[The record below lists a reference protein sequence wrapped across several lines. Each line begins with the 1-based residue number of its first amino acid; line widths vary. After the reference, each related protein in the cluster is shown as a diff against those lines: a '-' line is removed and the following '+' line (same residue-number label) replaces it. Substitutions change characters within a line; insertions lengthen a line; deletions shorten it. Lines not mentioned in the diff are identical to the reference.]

1 MSAELDSLMV
11 TVPVEYSFTQE
22 YRNFVESL
30 LPILRNDGASTF
42 VPIGAESAFLYK
54 SDLEGFL
61 LNNGVPLEDHYLVM
75 RVNDID
81 NSFAFDDEVKG
92 LLIPDAGFVGRCK
105 SLFTGKMKK

>member
-22 YRNFVESL
+22 YRNFRP
-30 LPILRNDGASTF
+30 PILKDGASTF
-42 VPIGAESAFLYK
+42 VGAESAFLYK